1 MADIKAI
8 KAIRE
13 ELLQT
18 EIYYTKLC
26 RKTKQEGDKAKYE
39 AYKAKKISLIKKI
52 MEIDEKIKLLEKGA
66 ELNAE
71 QALQPGLRNK
81 YPGFNDE

>member
-1 MADIKAI
+1 MVDIKAI

-18 EIYYTKLC
+18 EIYYTNLC
-26 RKTKQEGDKAKYE
+26 RKTKQEGDRTKYE
-39 AYKAKKISLIKKI
+39 VYKAKKIDLIKKI
-52 MEIDEKIKLLEKGA
+52 MTVDETIKLLEKES

-71 QALQPGLRNK
+71 QTLQSGLRNK
-81 YPGFNDE
+81 YFRFNAR

>member
-1 MADIKAI
+1 MADIKTI

-39 AYKAKKISLIKKI
+39 VYKAKKISLIKKI
-52 MEIDEKIKLLEKGA
+52 MEIDFSW
-66 ELNAE
+66 NASA
-71 QALQPGLRNK
+71 QK
-81 YPGFNDE
+81 YVDLYRDMTGEY

>member
-1 MADIKAI
+1 MTDIKAI
-8 KAIRE
+8 KAIRA

-18 EIYYTKLC
+18 EIYYTNLC
-26 RKTKQEGDKAKYE
+26 RKTKQEGNKAKYE

-52 MEIDEKIKLLEKGA
+52 MEIDEKIKLLEKGG

-71 QALQPGLRNK
+71 QTLQSGLRNK
-81 YPGFNDE
+81 YTWCNVK